1 MDSNR
6 ILPLLLTV
14 FLANAGT
21 PLSSLEPYVGHWRLE
36 DTDRV
41 RHLRWGL
48 EQRVLH
54 VETLAG
60 DRLVS
65 QGAFFW
71 NPLKQQ
77 IEGRSVHTDAA
88 MDFDASA
95 VLVTPDGL
103 QIDRVGVST
112 IGERLILREIWR
124 IDATELVTEGRWLRG
139 AGDNPAW
146 RQTWRPTAHPD
157 DG

>member
-6 ILPLLLTV
+6 ILPLLLSV
-14 FLANAGT
+14 FLVNAGT
-21 PLSSLEPYVGHWRLE
+21 PLASLEPYVGHWRSE
-36 DTDRV
+36 TGDHE
-41 RHLRWGL
+41 RHLSWGL
-48 EQRVLH
+48 DQRVLH
-54 VETLAG
+54 VETRDR

-65 QGAFFW
+65 QGAFYW

-77 IEGRSVHTDAA
+77 IEGRSVHVDAA

-95 VLVTPDGL
+95 VLVTPEGL

-112 IGERLILREIWR
+112 IGERLILRETWR
-124 IDATELVTEGRWLRG
+124 IDESRLVTEGRWLRG

-146 RQTWRPTAHPD
+146 LQTWQPAEPPD